1 MDSSAYPANAGEAEA
16 RRLMRF
22 QDFGH
27 TPGVIDV
34 PAEERAAEYPTT
46 LDLRRPAQL

>member
-1 MDSSAYPANAGEAEA
+1 MTAAYPVNASEAEA
-16 RRLMRF
+16 RRLARF

-46 LDLRRPAQL
+46 LDLRRPVHT